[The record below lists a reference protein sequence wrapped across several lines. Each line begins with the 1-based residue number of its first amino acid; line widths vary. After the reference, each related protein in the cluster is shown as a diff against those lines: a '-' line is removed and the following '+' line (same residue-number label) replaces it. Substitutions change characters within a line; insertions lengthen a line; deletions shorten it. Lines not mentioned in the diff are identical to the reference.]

1 MADRWALGQA
11 AEGPAAT
18 TVTVDQDL
26 AWRLFTKAVTPA
38 DALPRV
44 RIEGDRSLGAVVLNT
59 AFIIA

>member
-1 MADRWALGQA
+1 VLGQA
-11 AEGPAAT
+11 DERPAAA

-44 RIEGDRSLGAVVLNT
+44 RIEGDHSLGAVVLNT
-59 AFIIA
+59 VSIIA